1 LPCDSETKSF
11 SEKTMS
17 MTLESVAA
25 SSPIVSRVV
34 PVVTPVSAAAT
45 STASPSQR
53 IATAV
58 RGTPAPVELP
68 EAAKRA
74 AAAMTA
80 GADTSPSMYALYQA
94 AVASQPDATAAIQAD
109 AAARVGDKP
118 ALSASELIARAAARL
133 RAEEFVNRHSVS
145 APVYTS
151 AQAAPDVSGTK
162 AA

>member
-1 LPCDSETKSF
+1 
-11 SEKTMS
+11 MS

-34 PVVTPVSAAAT
+34 PVVTPVPAAAT

-53 IATAV
+53 IATAI
-58 RGTPAPVELP
+58 RSTPAPVELP
-68 EAAKRA
+68 ESATRA
-74 AAAMTA
+74 AAAMTS

-94 AVASQPDATAAIQAD
+94 AVASQPEATAAIQAD

-118 ALSASELIARAAARL
+118 ALTASELIARAAARL
-133 RAEEFVNRHSVS
+133 AAEQFVNRQDAT

-151 AQAAPDVSGTK
+151 SQAAPDVKGSS
-162 AA
+162 AI